1 MPYFKKDR
9 ILLIHIPKTG
19 GTSVE
24 KYLSLRTKTALEPS
38 SLYFRYYPNTIQH
51 EVDKYRRAWKTQAA
65 NIKAKTTDKRKV
77 ALNRTLSPHLAIQHM
92 DDASANSEEDH
103 RSGSPKVATLEYR
116 TFKQV
121 ELSYTLSHSL
131 HHLTWREMQKY
142 KGILWENDT
151 QRNIVSDNLY
161 QRNEC
166 EIITIVRN
174 PYDRVVSD
182 LLFNDIINE
191 TTIHQPKT
199 VFDKL
204 KKYLAKDDTFDN
216 HKIPQY
222 LFVTNERGEL
232 IENIIIL
239 RTETLT
245 ADMKHLGFV
254 DFNYNLQ
261 TSKYVIESKET
272 KYSAALNKRSIA
284 LINEYYRRDFELFGY
299 PMLE

>member
-24 KYLSLRTKTALEPS
+24 KYLSLRTKTALEPN
-38 SLYFRYYPNTIQH
+38 SLYFRYYPNTIQD
-51 EVDKYRRAWKTQAA
+51 EVDKYRRAWKTRVA
-65 NIKAKTTDKRKV
+65 NINSKTPSNTFSSPYDKKKGVFNKNFDENSMNGDDDYSIGNRKY
-77 ALNRTLSPHLAIQHM
+77 SM
-92 DDASANSEEDH
+92 
-103 RSGSPKVATLEYR
+103 LEYR

-121 ELSYTLSHSL
+121 ELACTLGHSL
-131 HHLTWREMQKY
+131 QHLTWREMQQY
-142 KGILWENDT
+142 KDILWENDT

-191 TTIHQPKT
+191 TTIQKPKI
-199 VFDKL
+199 VCDKL

-222 LFVTNERGEL
+222 LFVTNENGEL
-232 IENIIIL
+232 IENMIIL

-245 ADMKHLGFV
+245 ADMKHMGFV

-261 TSKYVIESKET
+261 TSKNCIESKET
-272 KYSAALNKRSIA
+272 KYSAALNRRSIA

-299 PMLE
+299 SML

>member
-1 MPYFKKDR
+1 MPYFKKER

-24 KYLSLRTKTALEPS
+24 KYLSLRTKTALEPN
-38 SLYFRYYPNTIQH
+38 SLYFRYYPNTIQD

-65 NIKAKTTDKRKV
+65 NIMAKTADKKKGV
-77 ALNRTLSPHLAIQHM
+77 LNCTLSPHLEMQYI
-92 DDASANSEEDH
+92 DDASENSDEDYNIGN
-103 RSGSPKVATLEYR
+103 RKYSMPEYR
-116 TFKQV
+116 KFKQV
-121 ELSYTLSHSL
+121 ELASTLGHSL
-131 HHLTWREMQKY
+131 QHLTWREMQQY
-142 KGILWENDT
+142 KDILWENDT
-151 QRNIVSDNLY
+151 QRNIVSENLY

-191 TTIHQPKT
+191 TTIQKPKI
-199 VFDKL
+199 VCDKL

-222 LFVTNERGEL
+222 LFVTNEHDEL
-232 IENIIIL
+232 IENMIIL

-245 ADMKHLGFV
+245 ADMKHVGFV

-261 TSKYVIESKET
+261 ASKNCIESKET

-299 PMLE
+299 TMLE

>member
-1 MPYFKKDR
+1 MPYFKKEK

-24 KYLSLRTKTALEPS
+24 KYLSLRTKTTLEPN
-38 SLYFRYYPNTIQH
+38 SLYFRYYPNTIQT

-65 NIKAKTTDKRKV
+65 NMKSTTAYKRNNE
-77 ALNRTLSPHLAIQHM
+77 LNRTLSPHLVIQYM
-92 DDASANSEEDH
+92 DDASENSDEDI
-103 RSGSPKVATLEYR
+103 RAGSHKIATPEYR

-121 ELSYTLSHSL
+121 ELSYTLGHSL
-131 HHLTWREMQKY
+131 QHLTWREMQKY
-142 KGILWENDT
+142 KEILWENDT

-174 PYDRVVSD
+174 PYDRVISD
-182 LLFNDIINE
+182 LLFNNIINE

-204 KKYLAKDDTFDN
+204 KKYLAKDDNYDN

-222 LFVTNERGEL
+222 IFVTDERGEL
-232 IENIIIL
+232 IQNMIIL

-261 TSKYVIESKET
+261 TSKHVIESKET
-272 KYSAALNKRSIA
+272 KYSAALNQRSIA

-299 PMLE
+299 QMLE